1 MGYHERHLPHW
12 QPEGAAVFVTWRLFG
27 SLPRHLLPKQE
38 EVSSARAFREFDRLL
53 DKAAYGPVW
62 LKNPRIAK
70 CVVDALRFGKTDMN
84 LYELVA
90 FCVMANHV
98 HLLIQPSSSL
108 SEITRALKGFTARE
122 ANRILE
128 RTGRRFWQGES
139 YDRWIRDKD
148 ALNRV
153 IRYIERNPVSA
164 GLVTAIEDY
173 PWSSACQK
181 T

>member
-98 HLLIQPSSSL
+98 HLLIQPSAGL
-108 SEITRALKGFTARE
+108 SQITRALKGFTARE

-128 RTGRRFWQGES
+128 RTGQRFLQDES

>member
-12 QPEGAAVFVTWRLFG
+12 QPESASVFVTWRLFG
-27 SLPRHLLPKQE
+27 SLPRHLLLKQD
-38 EVSSARAFREFDRLL
+38 EVSSAHAFREFDRVL
-53 DKAAYGPVW
+53 DKAEYGPVW
-62 LKNPRIAK
+62 LKDPRIAE
-70 CVVDALRFGKTDMN
+70 CMLSALQFGKTDMH

-90 FCVMANHV
+90 FCIMANHV
-98 HLLIQPSSSL
+98 HLLIEPSTRL
-108 SEITRALKGFTARE
+108 SQITRALKGFTARE

-128 RTGRRFWQGES
+128 RTGRRFWQDES

-153 IRYIERNPVSA
+153 IRYIEHNPVSA

-173 PWSSACQK
+173 PWSSAFQR